1 MPDDN
6 TPGEQGNPHQQAPE
20 GFVEKA
26 RFDGLVRK
34 VEQLTLDSR
43 SLNDQL
49 AAKTSE
55 TEQLRAQLSVK
66 DTEKSAAV
74 SERDRQLQEA
84 ITSRTALETEVA
96 GLRALQLKVETIRKL
111 NRPDLIRIA
120 DKIPAMTDAEA
131 LESVLKEFASFA
143 DEAATARE
151 KQLLAG
157 VTPWPSPAPAKPL
170 FPVYRRPTKSGTL
183 SSRSSRS
190 ARSSAR
196 KPGTST
202 GCGWRRKTNPD
213 EV

>member
-131 LESVLKEFASFA
+131 LESVLKEFAAFA
-143 DEAATARE
+143 DEAVTARE

-157 VTPWPSPAPAKPL
+157 VTPGPGSGQAAVPGLPTSDKEWNAFIEKQPL
-170 FPVYRRPTKSGTL
+170 GSVERKKAWDQYWLWLETQNKS
-183 SSRSSRS
+183 
-190 ARSSAR
+190 
-196 KPGTST
+196 
-202 GCGWRRKTNPD
+202 
-213 EV
+213 